1 MTTMAKQ
8 QDDERRRRQK
18 VKNWV
23 LFAVLFT
30 FVAVVYFV
38 ALIRMSGG

>member
-1 MTTMAKQ
+1 MMAMAKQ
-8 QDDERRRRQK
+8 HDDERRRRQK

-23 LFAVLFT
+23 LLAALLT

>member
-1 MTTMAKQ
+1 MTAMTKH
-8 QDDERRRRQK
+8 DDERRRRQK